1 MGLGADDRFSED
13 PETVTIPDWP
23 SSKVDGAACKLLV
36 KVNNDSRQPQMTNV
50 KLETYNDDALMET
63 FKMINGQVLKPLQWR
78 DGDSL
83 SLSLSSWWPAA
94 LLADGTVEACH
105 LTRDAVTS
113 VSVLLVLLVALTLC
127 TANVFCTYLLFQVL
141 FRSSPRSVLVL

>member
-50 KLETYNDDALMET
+50 KLETYSDDALMET
-63 FKMINGQVLKPLQWR
+63 FKMLNGQVLNSSSGGMETVSSR
-78 DGDSL
+78 
-83 SLSLSSWWPAA
+83 SWWPAT